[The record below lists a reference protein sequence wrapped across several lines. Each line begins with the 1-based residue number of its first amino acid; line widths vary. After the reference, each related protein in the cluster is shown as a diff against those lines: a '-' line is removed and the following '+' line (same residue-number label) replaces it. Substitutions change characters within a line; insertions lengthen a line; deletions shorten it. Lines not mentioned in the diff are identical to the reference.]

1 MTEDSGKPAV
11 SAPFPGHDALFEKI
25 LNQSRS
31 NLLAALDQAMTATDR
46 FLYDLCEKDQSYSGS
61 LNIENLKTLRSDTQV
76 IQSQF
81 MRAVNDRFAAYR
93 QHRNP
98 PSPQASAASAA
109 GLSLVDINEMDDVV
123 SMELMAEAL
132 TRSQA
137 EGIETTGRRMSVLLG
152 FGDQAVAAMPLSEKS
167 VAEYLRLAM
176 ANTLINAKVRAALY
190 RNYEAVMLTA
200 LPALLAGVNDIMLQA
215 GILPRLRPL
224 PLGSKGMQRQSQ
236 SAAAVVQEVQAALG
250 PQYVSSVHA
259 SSLPD
264 MSVGQPEQALFQEIC
279 NYLNSWR
286 PQHLPPTGSVSA
298 SPQPHSVSR
307 NPAMQAPVK
316 HALSKPEMIAL
327 LNNMQSAMPES
338 LGQALS
344 TKDVS
349 LSMMLKNEMLN
360 NARSIGLQSDGV
372 EIQREDEDAVDLV
385 GMLFD
390 VLMSERDFR
399 DEARSLMSRLVV
411 PYTKAAVLDRRLFLT
426 KSHPARKLLNALTEA
441 IEGNQGDGPQ
451 ERELLGK
458 AENTVDRLVAEF
470 NEDIAI
476 FELLELE
483 LRSYLEQHQ
492 RRIELAEKRAKEAQ
506 KGQERLEKA
515 RSLASHELDS
525 RTRNAEMPALIR
537 EFFTRYWTHHLSIIA
552 LREGEEGPS
561 WSAAIHLADE
571 LIAILAS
578 QPANA
583 RFDRV
588 IEKQRAIEAVLA
600 SSGVLAEASQEMVK
614 RIAEASVQCQIGDVP
629 QPGGTESSVLSE
641 TSLHLAFNKE
651 ALDFD
656 PADAE
661 FFRTLAVGT
670 WLQLEGSN
678 GGYSPIKLAWVSPI
692 SSRLMFVNRRGV
704 RVLVVSVEELA
715 QMKKQ
720 GKLIVHVQE
729 SVFEQ
734 TMDRVLN
741 RLKADFGG

>member
-1 MTEDSGKPAV
+1 MTEDSGKLAAGV
-11 SAPFPGHDALFEKI
+11 PFPGHDALFEKI

-31 NLLAALDQAMTATDR
+31 NLLAALDQAVTATDR

-61 LNIENLKTLRSDTQV
+61 QNIENLKTLRSDTHS

-81 MRAVNDRFAAYR
+81 IRAVNERFAAFR
-93 QHRNP
+93 QHRD
-98 PSPQASAASAA
+98 SASQQAVASAS
-109 GLSLVDINEMDDVV
+109 GLTLVDINEMDDVV

-152 FGDQAVAAMPLSEKS
+152 FGDQASAAMPLSEKS

-190 RNYEAVMLTA
+190 RNYESVMLMA
-200 LPALLAGVNDIMLQA
+200 LPALLAGVNDILLQA
-215 GILPRLRPL
+215 GILPRLRSL
-224 PLGSKGMQRQSQ
+224 PLGAKGAPKQSPVGVASGMQEITTPISQ
-236 SAAAVVQEVQAALG
+236 
-250 PQYVSSVHA
+250 QYGNGTVHSTSVS
-259 SSLPD
+259 D

-286 PQHLPPTGSVSA
+286 PQHLPAAGPVPA
-298 SPQPHSVSR
+298 SPQVHAGARSAS
-307 NPAMQAPVK
+307 AQTPVK

-327 LNNMQSAMPES
+327 LNNMQNALPES

-372 EIQREDEDAVDLV
+372 EIMREDEDAVDLV

-399 DEARSLMSRLVV
+399 EEARSLMSRLVV

-525 RTRNAEMPALIR
+525 RTRNAEMPALVR

-561 WSAAIHLADE
+561 WSTAIHLADE

-583 RFDRV
+583 RYDRV

-629 QPGGTESSVLSE
+629 QPAGTESSVLSE

-656 PADAE
+656 QADAE
-661 FFRTLAVGT
+661 FFKTLAVGT

-678 GGYSPIKLAWVSPI
+678 GGYSPIKLAWISPI

-741 RLKADFGG
+741 RLKADFG

>member
-1 MTEDSGKPAV
+1 MTEDSGKLAAGV
-11 SAPFPGHDALFEKI
+11 PFPGHDALFEKI

-31 NLLAALDQAMTATDR
+31 NLLAALDQAVTATDR

-61 LNIENLKTLRSDTQV
+61 QNIENLKTLRSDTHS

-81 MRAVNDRFAAYR
+81 IRAVNERFAAFR
-93 QHRNP
+93 QHRD
-98 PSPQASAASAA
+98 SASQQAVASAS
-109 GLSLVDINEMDDVV
+109 GLTLVDINEMDDVV

-152 FGDQAVAAMPLSEKS
+152 FGDQASAAMPLSEKS

-190 RNYEAVMLTA
+190 RNYESVMLMA
-200 LPALLAGVNDIMLQA
+200 LPALLAGVNDILLQA
-215 GILPRLRPL
+215 GILPRLRSL
-224 PLGSKGMQRQSQ
+224 PLGAKGAPKQSPVGVASGMQEITTPISQ
-236 SAAAVVQEVQAALG
+236 
-250 PQYVSSVHA
+250 QYGNGTVHSTSVS
-259 SSLPD
+259 D

-286 PQHLPPTGSVSA
+286 PQHLPAAGPVPA
-298 SPQPHSVSR
+298 SPQVHAGARSAS
-307 NPAMQAPVK
+307 AQTPVK

-327 LNNMQSAMPES
+327 LNNMQNALPES

-372 EIQREDEDAVDLV
+372 EIMREDEDAVDLV

-399 DEARSLMSRLVV
+399 EEARSLMSRLVV

-525 RTRNAEMPALIR
+525 RTRNAEMPALVR

-561 WSAAIHLADE
+561 WSTAIHLADE

-583 RFDRV
+583 RYDRV

-629 QPGGTESSVLSE
+629 QPAGTESSVLSE

-656 PADAE
+656 QADAE
-661 FFRTLAVGT
+661 FFKTLAVGT

-741 RLKADFGG
+741 RLKADFG